1 LGTIQV
7 DYVLKENP
15 EINLFAARKD
25 IYKGAIDG
33 QVQESGAGISFRK
46 KFRNLFSFLKKHD
59 KQ

>member
-1 LGTIQV
+1 
-7 DYVLKENP
+7 LKENP

-46 KFRNLFSFLKKHD
+46 KFRNLFSFLKKRE
-59 KQ
+59 KP